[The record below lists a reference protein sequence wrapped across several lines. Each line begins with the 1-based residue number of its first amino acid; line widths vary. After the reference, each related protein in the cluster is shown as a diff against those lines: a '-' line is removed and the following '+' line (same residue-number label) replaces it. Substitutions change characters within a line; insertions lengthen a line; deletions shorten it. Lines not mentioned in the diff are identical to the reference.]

1 MKEIK
6 RNCFISGYYPDL
18 GDDFLVVM
26 GGNEKM
32 VEEFNRGEFGPYH
45 HLAKENIQ
53 PGSFKLNYEEV
64 KMY

>member
-6 RNCFISGYYPDL
+6 MNCFISGYYPEL
-18 GDDFLVVM
+18 GYDFLVVM
-26 GGNEKM
+26 GGDEKM
-32 VEEFNRGEFGPYH
+32 VEEFNRGEFGPYQY
-45 HLAKENIQ
+45 LAKNHIQ

>member
-6 RNCFISGYYPDL
+6 VSCFISGYYPEL
-18 GDDFLVVM
+18 GNDFLVVM

-64 KMY
+64 TMY

>member
-6 RNCFISGYYPDL
+6 RNCFISGYYPEL

-32 VEEFNRGEFGPYH
+32 VEEFNRGEFGSYQY
-45 HLAKENIQ
+45 LAKKNIL

-64 KMY
+64 RMY